1 MLFVPEVK
9 GVMHY
14 SLAEVQYYYCQVFSF
29 SLWQRERCPNK
40 LRRYSDETKTR
51 IISITIHPVLVPVL
65 RTVAFAVGGGFNKG
79 RS

>member
-51 IISITIHPVLVPVL
+51 IISITTSIQYLYRYCSFCSWWRL
-65 RTVAFAVGGGFNKG
+65 QQG
-79 RS
+79 